1 MRICATEEKMGDPGE
16 RSFTQH
22 GEANVIKLTKIYNN
36 DKIPGNFCEL
46 GKRTK

>member
-1 MRICATEEKMGDPGE
+1 MRICAAKEKLGDQGE

-22 GEANVIKLTKIYNN
+22 GEANFIKLTKNYNN
-36 DKIPGNFCEL
+36 NNDSWNFCEL

>member
-1 MRICATEEKMGDPGE
+1 MRICAAKEKMGVPGE

-22 GEANVIKLTKIYNN
+22 GEANVIKLTKNTITT
-36 DKIPGNFCEL
+36 IPGNFCEP